1 MNVKE
6 MRDRLGQRWQN
17 MSRWQQIAVPVIV
30 AALLGLLV
38 WAGQLL
44 WGVKYAPLFVDLDP
58 VDAGRIVAELEKE
71 KVTYRLTN
79 QGRNIE
85 VPADLVYSTRIKLAS
100 NGVLLNGAGFELFD
114 QQKFGVTDYEQQ
126 VAYQR
131 ALQEEL
137 RRTIVQLEEVEQAR
151 VHLVLPRRSLFL
163 DEQTPPSASVVL
175 KLKPGARLEPAQVK
189 GLVDLIVGSVQDLK
203 PENVHIIDLA
213 GNSLTDALNL
223 GNDAAALSGLA
234 LQHYEVQR
242 EYEKALEG
250 RVAQLLGRILGPGQ
264 AVAMVSAELDFSQQQ
279 TTSVNYGAGQLLSRQ
294 EVSETSSGGGG
305 AGGVPGAESN
315 LPGSSIP
322 AQGGEGS
329 SSYSKQQVT
338 TNYQVPSQQQTVI
351 KPPGTLKKL
360 SVSVVLNG
368 NYPQNRIDEIR
379 KLVATAVGY
388 DETRGDSIAVSG
400 MAFDDSLQKEFAAGE
415 KAAGKG
421 VLYVQPVW
429 VYLLGGLLL
438 AGLLAGLLLWRRR
451 RRYQAWLR
459 EQEELRRAV
468 EQATR
473 VEEEPSTFMK
483 PEEKGRTVQDELKE
497 FAREHPQEVADILKL
512 WLKE

>member
-1 MNVKE
+1 
-6 MRDRLGQRWQN
+6 
-17 MSRWQQIAVPVIV
+17 
-30 AALLGLLV
+30 ALLSG
-38 WAGQLL
+38 
-44 WGVKYAPLFVDLDP
+44 
-58 VDAGRIVAELEKE
+58 
-71 KVTYRLTN
+71 
-79 QGRNIE
+79 
-85 VPADLVYSTRIKLAS
+85 S
-100 NGVLLNGAGFELFD
+100 GFELFD

-151 VHLVLPRRSLFL
+151 VHLVLPRKSLFI

-175 KLKPGARLEPAQVK
+175 KLKPGARLEPGQVK
-189 GLVDLIVGSVQDLK
+189 GLVDLIAGSVQDLK

-223 GNDAAALSGLA
+223 GSDAAALSGLA

-242 EYEKALEG
+242 EYEKALES
-250 RVAQLLGRILGPGQ
+250 RVAQLLGRILGPGK

-279 TTSVNYGAGQLLSRQ
+279 TTSVNYGPSQLLSKQ
-294 EVSETSSGGGG
+294 EISETSSGGSG

-315 LPGSSIP
+315 LPGGSIP

-329 SSYSKQQVT
+329 SSYSRQQVT

-368 NYPQNRIDEIR
+368 NYPQNQIDEIR

-415 KAAGKG
+415 QVDKRNAM
-421 VLYVQPVW
+421 YIEPVW
-429 VYLLGGLLL
+429 IYLAGGLLL
-438 AGLLAGLLLWRRR
+438 AGLLVGMVVWRRR
-451 RRYQAWLR
+451 RRYQVWLK
-459 EQEELRRAV
+459 EQEELRRAA
-468 EQATR
+468 EQAAR
-473 VEEEPSTFMK
+473 VEEEPSSFLK
-483 PEEKGRTVQDELKE
+483 PEEKTRTVQDDLKE
-497 FAREHPQEVADILKL
+497 FAREHPNEVADILKL